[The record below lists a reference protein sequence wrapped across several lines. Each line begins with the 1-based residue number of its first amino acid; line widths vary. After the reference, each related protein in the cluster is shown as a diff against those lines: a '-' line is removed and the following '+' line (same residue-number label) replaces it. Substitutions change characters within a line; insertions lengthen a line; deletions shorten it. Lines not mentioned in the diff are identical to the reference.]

1 MAPVGNKPAHKGKA
15 VLAGGLSGAIEICCT
30 YPTEY
35 TKTTQ
40 QLSST
45 PLTVSQVIKNTMA
58 DRGIGGFYRGLSSM
72 LYFAAP
78 KVRASVF
85 VIESSQSTSQSTP
98 HGR

>member
-45 PLTVSQVIKNTMA
+45 PLTVQQVIKNTMA
-58 DRGIGGFYRGLSSM
+58 ERGVGGFYRGLSSM

-78 KVRASVF
+78 KVRPRAVCACGY
-85 VIESSQSTSQSTP
+85 VLP
-98 HGR
+98 